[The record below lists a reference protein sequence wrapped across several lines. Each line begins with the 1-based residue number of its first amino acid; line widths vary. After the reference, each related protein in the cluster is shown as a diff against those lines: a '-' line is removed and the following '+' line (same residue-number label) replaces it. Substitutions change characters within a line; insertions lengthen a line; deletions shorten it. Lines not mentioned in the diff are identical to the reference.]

1 MGRMEEVH
9 PKGFPFISFF
19 LTSFDSLPAQKL
31 SVTGSRIISL
41 HLNHETPLVL
51 IGNLPLKTAPAAFG
65 PLCASTKQIPEKFK
79 SSHRAR
85 LLFSPK
91 SRFACE
97 CELWFLLKPG
107 LATAVTNS
115 HPSLW
120 AQNIP
125 GSQMPSS
132 STHRRLGGG
141 ERSAK
146 DHSAATD
153 TALSST

>member
-79 SSHRAR
+79 SSHPAR

-107 LATAVTNS
+107 LATA
-115 HPSLW
+115 HHFGLRISLG
-120 AQNIP
+120 AKC
-125 GSQMPSS
+125 
-132 STHRRLGGG
+132 HRAPHTEGLEG
-141 ERSAK
+141 ENDLQKIIQQPQTRP
-146 DHSAATD
+146 
-153 TALSST
+153 